1 MPVITISQQFGSYG
15 DAVTE
20 LVCNRLGY
28 RSLDTH
34 LMWGLAAQAGLKLEK
49 VMTLSEDRYR
59 PRTRMERFSRHLPPY
74 TRHPVMWAEY
84 GAAIGREFLAAKS
97 VIQLIQAAYE
107 KDNIV
112 IVGRGGHVVLRDKP
126 DALHVRLIAPLTLRI
141 RRRQLRGLTIEAAR
155 AQVIAYDRAAA
166 EFIQRYHGVDIADP
180 TLYDLVINTGTLP
193 LPAAADLI
201 IGALAAL
208 PTRA

>member
-84 GAAIGREFLAAKS
+84 GAAIGRELLAAKS

-107 KDNIV
+107 RSNIV

>member
-20 LVCNRLGY
+20 LVCDRLGY
-28 RSLDTH
+28 RSLDRG
-34 LMWGLAAQAGLKLEK
+34 LMWSLAAQAGLKLEK

-59 PRTRMERFSRHLPPY
+59 PRTMMERFSRHLPPY

-84 GAAIGREFLAAKS
+84 GAAIGRELLAAKS
-97 VIQLIQAAYE
+97 VFHLIQAAYE
-107 KDNIV
+107 KGNIV

-126 DALHVRLIAPLTLRI
+126 DALHVRLIAPLALRI
-141 RRRQLRGLTIEAAR
+141 RRRQLRGLTIEAAH
-155 AQVIAYDRAAA
+155 AQVVAYDRAAA

-201 IGALAAL
+201 IGALTGL

>member
-20 LVCNRLGY
+20 LVCARLGY
-28 RSLDTH
+28 RSLDKS
-34 LMWGLAAQAGLKLEK
+34 LMWSLAAQAGLKLEK
-49 VMTLSEDRYR
+49 LMTLSEDRYR
-59 PRTRMERFSRHLPPY
+59 PRTMMERFAQHLPPY

-84 GAAIGREFLAAKS
+84 GAAIGREVLATKS
-97 VIQLIQAAYE
+97 VSQLIQAAYE
-107 KDNIV
+107 QGNIV

-126 DALHVRLIAPLTLRI
+126 DALHVRLVAPLALRI

-155 AQVIAYDRAAA
+155 AQVTAYDRAAA
-166 EFIQRYHGVDIADP
+166 EFIERYHGVDIADP
-180 TLYDLVINTGTLP
+180 TLYDLLINTGTLP

-208 PTRA
+208 PARA

>member
-34 LMWGLAAQAGLKLEK
+34 LMWGLAAQAGLKLKK

-84 GAAIGREFLAAKS
+84 GAAIGRELLAAKS

-107 KDNIV
+107 RGNIV

>member
-84 GAAIGREFLAAKS
+84 GAAIGRELLAAKS

-107 KDNIV
+107 RSNIV

-166 EFIQRYHGVDIADP
+166 EFIQRYHSVDIADP

>member
-84 GAAIGREFLAAKS
+84 GAAIGRELLAAKS

-107 KDNIV
+107 RGNIV

>member
-49 VMTLSEDRYR
+49 LMTLSEDRYR
-59 PRTRMERFSRHLPPY
+59 PRTMMERFSRHLPPY

-84 GAAIGREFLAAKS
+84 GAAIGRELLAAKS

-107 KDNIV
+107 RSNIV

-166 EFIQRYHGVDIADP
+166 EFIQRYHSVDIADP

>member
-34 LMWGLAAQAGLKLEK
+34 LMWGLAAQAGLKLKK

-84 GAAIGREFLAAKS
+84 GAAIGRELLAAKS

-107 KDNIV
+107 RSNIV

>member
-28 RSLDTH
+28 RSLDKS
-34 LMWGLAAQAGLKLEK
+34 LMWSLAAQAGLRLEK

-59 PRTRMERFSRHLPPY
+59 PLTMMERFSRHLPPY

-84 GAAIGREFLAAKS
+84 GAAIGREVLAAKS
-97 VIQLIQAAYE
+97 VSQLIHAAYE
-107 KDNIV
+107 RGNIV
-112 IVGRGGHVVLRDKP
+112 IVGRGGHIVLRDKP
-126 DALHVRLIAPLTLRI
+126 DALHVRLIAPLALRI

-155 AQVIAYDRAAA
+155 AQVLAYDRAAA
-166 EFIQRYHGVDIADP
+166 EFIWRYYGVDIADP
-180 TLYDLVINTGTLP
+180 TLYDLIINTGQLP

-201 IGALAAL
+201 SGALSAL
-208 PTRA
+208 PAQA